1 MIREKRENKVGNKGR
16 EFPLANGCT
25 LFIKQNEAG
34 GRTYISDE
42 VPCGVEIWDT
52 ALVSQSTLIAA
63 MNAENTILYEEFMK
77 ERESKDGKHKD

>member
-1 MIREKRENKVGNKGR
+1 MKDEVR

-25 LFIKQNEAG
+25 LFVKTNKAG

-63 MNAENTILYEEFMK
+63 MNAENIIAYEEFIKSK
-77 ERESKDGKHKD
+77 EGDNDKAGDAPPNGGP

>member
-1 MIREKRENKVGNKGR
+1 MKDEVR

-25 LFIKQNEAG
+25 LFVKKNEAG

-63 MNAENTILYEEFMK
+63 MNAENTIAYEEFMK
-77 ERESKDGKHKD
+77 SKEGNDDKAGSTPPNGGT